1 MAKSIKKIVLIGGGV
16 GASTFTKAL
25 QKLPIK
31 LTTVVSSFD
40 NGGSTG
46 KIRQD
51 YHGIAI
57 GDFRQCLLA
66 NLSLKKD
73 VLSALN
79 HRYGPGHLHHVQT
92 ANVLLKAFFDSFP
105 DPASGVDKLHELLGL
120 SNNVA
125 PISFTDSEICARLSN
140 RQILRGEHAIA
151 LYQQKNNAEFVEL
164 FLKPKAVLNPV
175 VKQAMAN
182 ADYIIIA
189 PGNFFASILPS
200 LCVEEMKQ
208 VWQKSHA
215 KKLWFVNLLAHN
227 GHDNKYQVVDYLKW
241 FTKYLG
247 NDPFDALVFNKSIP
261 QVFIKQ
267 LKKDFSVIAPR
278 TDELKVLKSTM
289 EISFANLISPTMR
302 VQNSHDLIKRAPLRH
317 DEKKIEKYFKKMLY
331 E

>member
-16 GASTFTKAL
+16 GASTFTRAL

-66 NLSLKKD
+66 NLALKKD
-73 VLSALN
+73 VLTALN

-164 FLKPKAVLNPV
+164 FLKPKAVLNPQ

-200 LCVEEMKQ
+200 LCVEEIKQ
-208 VWQKSHA
+208 VWQKSRA
-215 KKLWFVNLLAHN
+215 KKIWFVNLLAHN
-227 GHDNKYQVVDYLKW
+227 GHDNTYQVTDYLNW
-241 FTKYLG
+241 FDKYLG
-247 NDPFDALVFNKSIP
+247 KNSFNSLVFNKTIP
-261 QVFIKQ
+261 QAFIKK
-267 LKKDFSVIAPR
+267 LKKDFSVIAPSGA
-278 TDELKVLKSTM
+278 ELKMLEAEMS
-289 EISFANLISPTMR
+289 ISFANLVSSTIRT
-302 VQNSHDLIKRAPLRH
+302 QHSHDLVKRAPLRH

-331 E
+331 G